1 MAIEVVNASQ
11 YFRVLVCHRLLSS
24 IHCVV
29 VAVSVLRLRG
39 LAYERLRDGSIG
51 YLLDFRLIRS

>member
-1 MAIEVVNASQ
+1 MTVEVVNAGQ

-29 VAVSVLRLRG
+29 VAVSILRLRG
-39 LAYERLRDGSIG
+39 LTHERLRYGSIG
-51 YLLDFRLIRS
+51 YLFDFRLIRS